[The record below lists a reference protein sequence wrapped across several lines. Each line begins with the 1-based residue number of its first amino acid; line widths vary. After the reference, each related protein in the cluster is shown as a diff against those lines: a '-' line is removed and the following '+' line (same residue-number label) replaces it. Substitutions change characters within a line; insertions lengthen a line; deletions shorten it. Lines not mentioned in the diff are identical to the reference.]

1 MSNEFER
8 TALFYR
14 VNKAFQDPLAQTAP
28 QAHWYVQTIKS
39 DECLRW
45 EKAFSLNSFPLC
57 FPSCLPKGPP
67 GLPGLKGDSGP
78 KGEKVS
84 AMHDPIGWPGA
95 CVWVWGQRGMCV
107 MNVHM
112 QNEQVLHCSRSLSV
126 FVAFPLAKRQHFH
139 LTLLLPCV
147 RDSYALLSPCLDMW
161 VCPYKCLSQVAL
173 ASC

>member
-1 MSNEFER
+1 MVHSSR
-8 TALFYR
+8 AICPALFHGC
-14 VNKAFQDPLAQTAP
+14 QQI
-28 QAHWYVQTIKS
+28 YVLLF
-39 DECLRW
+39 C
-45 EKAFSLNSFPLC
+45 
-57 FPSCLPKGPP
+57 P
-67 GLPGLKGDSGP
+67 GTKGDPGSPGVAGP

-126 FVAFPLAKRQHFH
+126 FVAFPLANRQRFH

-147 RDSYALLSPCLDMW
+147 RDSYALLSP
-161 VCPYKCLSQVAL
+161 
-173 ASC
+173 